1 MVFPGRDGEVV
12 RAVREGDMVVLPMGT
27 VHWWHN
33 SGDKSAT
40 AMATAIND
48 LSILILAD
56 TSQALKY
63 GEITV
68 TIYLSI
74 YPSML
79 IIHTFVLVLHVSI
92 LLIAHMA

>member
-1 MVFPGRDGEVV
+1 MGVVFPGRDGEVV
-12 RAVREGDMVVLPMGT
+12 RVVREGDMVVLPLGT

-40 AMATAIND
+40 AMATGIND
-48 LSILILAD
+48 LSILFLGD

-68 TIYLSI
+68 TTASSLSLSLSLNLPF
-74 YPSML
+74 Y
-79 IIHTFVLVLHVSI
+79 TYY
-92 LLIAHMA
+92 